1 MLKISFNRLCS
12 LSESSLH
19 GPAKSILLSKRS
31 RWMVLLCLDL
41 SFAASIRAAETSWS
55 LEGWEPY
62 AQRPAL
68 MQDMTKDETANVL
81 NQASRGFHGNGTWRK
96 TFPVEREAYYQFHAA
111 GVATDV
117 DLPRRSILAKVDWR
131 SRGGARVSWPDYPL
145 TQARSTD
152 GGFELGGIF
161 QAPRGAVSATIDLI
175 LRWAERGSVEWR
187 SVTFEPCE
195 APEPRSVKIAA
206 VNFRPRGSSGP
217 ESNLQA
223 FLRYLEQAGQ
233 EGADIVCLGEGITM
247 VGTGLG
253 YIDASEPVPGPT
265 TRYLGEVAKQYG
277 MYIVAGIYEKVGE
290 IVYNTAV
297 LIGRDGDLV
306 GTFRKAAL
314 PREEIEGGI
323 TPGSELPVFET
334 DFGKVGMM
342 ICWDVQFPE
351 PARRLAM
358 NGAEIILLPIW
369 GGNETLMAAR
379 AIENQVYLVTS
390 GYDAPTAI
398 FDRTGRRV
406 AEATA
411 DGSIAFHTVD
421 LNERTF
427 WEWLGDLGARIPRE
441 APPIRPEVG
450 LRQNGSTHV
459 GNWGV
464 R

>member
-1 MLKISFNRLCS
+1 MLKISFSRLCS
-12 LSESSLH
+12 LLESSSH
-19 GPAKSILLSKRS
+19 RNAESVFLSMRGK
-31 RWMVLLCLDL
+31 WVAILCLNL
-41 SFAASIRAAETSWS
+41 FLAASIRAAETTWT

-68 MQDMTKDETANVL
+68 MQDMPKDETTSVL
-81 NQASRGFHGNGTWRK
+81 NQASRGFHANSAWRK
-96 TFPVEREAYYQFHAA
+96 TFPVEREAYYQFRAV
-111 GVATDV
+111 GRATDV
-117 DLPRRSILAKVDWR
+117 DLPRRSIVAKVDWK
-131 SRGGARVSWPDYPL
+131 SRGGARVSWPEYPL
-145 TQARSTD
+145 TQGRSTD
-152 GGFELGGIF
+152 GGFELAGIY

-175 LRWAERGSVEWR
+175 FRWAERGSVQWEH
-187 SVTFEPCE
+187 VTFELCE
-195 APEPRSVKIAA
+195 APEPRPVKIAA

-217 ESNLQA
+217 EANRRA
-223 FLRYLEQAGQ
+223 FLPYLERAGK

-265 TRYLGEVAKQYG
+265 TSYLGEVAKQYG

-323 TPGSELPVFET
+323 TPGSEFPVFET
-334 DFGKVGMM
+334 DFGKVGIM

-406 AEATA
+406 AEATG
-411 DGSIAFHTVD
+411 DGTIAFRDVD
-421 LNERTF
+421 LNKRTM
-427 WEWLGDLGARIPRE
+427 WEWLGDLGPRIPRE
-441 APPIRPEVG
+441 APPIQPEVSIPQTAWS
-450 LRQNGSTHV
+450 RV
-459 GNWGV
+459 GDWRV